1 MRSLSYTLAIGCVA
15 AFAATAAH
23 AITKPAAPAKKAPA
37 AVSVTL
43 VNGGASPVV
52 EFSKIEVVAAPA
64 PAPQSQDWWAAP
76 MNWFSSDKPAEP
88 TTSETNLL
96 AAPLAPKKS
105 VVLKLGKDC
114 KVTVS
119 AKFEDGSS
127 IDPVAMDFCK
137 DKKLTLK
144 GPSEE

>member
-1 MRSLSYTLAIGCVA
+1 MRSLSNYLAIACVVV
-15 AFAATAAH
+15 FAASAAH
-23 AITKPAAPAKKAPA
+23 ATTKPATPAKKAPA
-37 AVSVTL
+37 GVSVTL
-43 VNGGASPVV
+43 VNGGASAVV
-52 EFSKIEVVAAPA
+52 DFTKIEVVAAPA
-64 PAPQSQDWWAAP
+64 PAPKSQDWWAAP

-88 TTSETNLL
+88 TTTETNLL
-96 AAPLAPKKS
+96 TAPLAPKKS
-105 VVLKLGKDC
+105 VVLKLGKEC

>member
-1 MRSLSYTLAIGCVA
+1 MRSLSYYLAIGCVA
-15 AFAATAAH
+15 VFAASAAH
-23 AITKPAAPAKKAPA
+23 ATAKPAAPAKKAPTGA
-37 AVSVTL
+37 SVTL
-43 VNGGASPVV
+43 VNGGTSAVV
-52 EFSKIEVVAAPA
+52 EFSKIEIIPAPA

-88 TTSETNLL
+88 TTRETNLL
-96 AAPLAPKKS
+96 KAPLAPKKS
-105 VVLKLGKDC
+105 VALKLGAEC

-144 GPSEE
+144 APADE